1 MAPLTLRLALVLT
14 PALVAAFHA
23 VIKPTMITKMP
34 AYFAQDGKV
43 APVPRMAKVAQPS
56 LVSGP
61 QMILTGPTGFLA
73 CWAVAAA
80 SCALAFVRQAYV
92 FSLSY
97 GLAMAAIGGIALAI
111 PSSSMLL
118 SAHAALVCLYGLRLF
133 AFLFWRQFGQD
144 SGWGRRVAA
153 LDKTPRLERVPVI
166 LSTSLFYALLASPLL
181 FHVQSGG
188 FLSAPSSAI
197 ASAGCVVAAV
207 GLVLEAVADQQ
218 KSLFKIALR
227 TAGAA
232 DRPFTGGVYAFSR
245 HANYLGEIVFWV
257 GVTMVGLPALLAPG
271 VRWYARIA
279 RAISMVLGLIGIVFI
294 MTSATKRL
302 EGKQATNAATVWPVL
317 GKDGELDS
325 YKKYVER
332 SGALVPRF
340 G

>member
-34 AYFAQDGKV
+34 VHFAQDGKV
-43 APVPRMAKVAQPS
+43 ALVPRMAKVAQPS

-61 QMILTGPTGFLA
+61 QMILTGSTGFLA

-188 FLSAPSSAI
+188 FRSAPSSAI